1 MTNMYNSYIHTLKF
15 LKFKIKLI
23 IAQDT
28 RFIISFIYNI
38 LFITT
43 RCYQHRK
50 IPCPFRILT
59 LRFIFYFIQSH
70 HMMYVSHLVN
80 DNCFIHILKDHIY
93 FASWHWWSRLFHS
106 HLSTEK
112 KIYFASWQCV
122 QSFISSTYSSTWMV
136 LSEISY
142 FKRIIAEPSLRVFK
156 GSVCESFRRD
166 V

>member
-38 LFITT
+38 VFITT

-70 HMMYVSHLVN
+70 HMMYVSHHIN
-80 DNCFIHILKDHIY
+80 DNRFIHILKDHIY
-93 FASWHWWSRLFHS
+93 FASWHWWSHLFHS

-112 KIYFASWQCV
+112 KSISHPDNAYSH
-122 QSFISSTYSSTWMV
+122 SFHPHIPPLEWYSQKS
-136 LSEISY
+136 
-142 FKRIIAEPSLRVFK
+142 RILN
-156 GSVCESFRRD
+156 ES
-166 V
+166 

>member
-38 LFITT
+38 VFITT
-43 RCYQHRK
+43 RCYQQRK

-70 HMMYVSHLVN
+70 HMMYVSHHIN

-112 KIYFASWQCV
+112 KSISHPDNAYSR
-122 QSFISSTYSSTWMV
+122 SFHPHIPPLEWYSQKS
-136 LSEISY
+136 
-142 FKRIIAEPSLRVFK
+142 RILN
-156 GSVCESFRRD
+156 ES
-166 V
+166 

>member
-28 RFIISFIYNI
+28 RYIISFIYNI
-38 LFITT
+38 VFITT

-80 DNCFIHILKDHIY
+80 DNRFIHILKDHIY

-112 KIYFASWQCV
+112 KSISHPDNAYSH
-122 QSFISSTYSSTWMV
+122 SFHPHIPPLEWYSQKS
-136 LSEISY
+136 
-142 FKRIIAEPSLRVFK
+142 RILN
-156 GSVCESFRRD
+156 ES
-166 V
+166 

>member
-1 MTNMYNSYIHTLKF
+1 MTNMYNSYIHILKF

-28 RFIISFIYNI
+28 TFIISFIYNI
-38 LFITT
+38 VFITT

-80 DNCFIHILKDHIY
+80 DNRFIHILKDHIY

-112 KIYFASWQCV
+112 KSISHPDNAYSH
-122 QSFISSTYSSTWMV
+122 SFHPHIPPLEWYSQKS
-136 LSEISY
+136 
-142 FKRIIAEPSLRVFK
+142 RILN
-156 GSVCESFRRD
+156 ES
-166 V
+166 

>member
-23 IAQDT
+23 IAKDT

-112 KIYFASWQCV
+112 KSISHPDNAYSH
-122 QSFISSTYSSTWMV
+122 SFHPHIPPLEWYSQKS
-136 LSEISY
+136 
-142 FKRIIAEPSLRVFK
+142 RILN
-156 GSVCESFRRD
+156 ES
-166 V
+166 